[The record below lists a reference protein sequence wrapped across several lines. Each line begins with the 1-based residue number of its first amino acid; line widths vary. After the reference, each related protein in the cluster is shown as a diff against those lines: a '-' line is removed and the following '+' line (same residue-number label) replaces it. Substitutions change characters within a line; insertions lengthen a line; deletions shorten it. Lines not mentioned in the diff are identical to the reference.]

1 MSLRGRRIARRE
13 RREIARRAKLDRLRE
28 GRNLRVRPAWATV
41 IQAFAFVR
49 KELAEIIRQPRLLLL
64 LVVGPFLLLVL
75 FGAGYQD
82 ANVVLRTQFVGPEGS
97 VYEQAITEYADQLEQ
112 YIDSMGFTS
121 DVDAAVR
128 RLEDE
133 ELDAVVVFPPDALD
147 QILAGES
154 AKIEV
159 LHEKLDPFQ
168 QAAIEI
174 ASRLAVQEV
183 NASVLGAIAAEAQDA
198 LAPVDQ
204 AAGELA
210 EQASALSAAVAAG
223 DTAAMATTAGSAGAT
238 LRDIQIVITG
248 SQDVVRRLGGEP
260 DDVGADALA
269 QIDSAAAEAE
279 SISEGGGAD
288 IATQAGTLAATLEDV
303 AATIPDVST
312 LDPAVLVRPFEA
324 QTSSIAP
331 VEIEPVDFFAPSAI
345 ALLLQH
351 LALTFAALSLVR
363 DRQLGLLE
371 LLRVGPLSSVE
382 ILVGK
387 TVAYLVV
394 GLAVGASLVA
404 AAVYVLGVP
413 LQGETAV
420 GRRRRRSRAAGVAV
434 ARDDP
439 VDDLRLGDPGRSV
452 RHAQPAGRHVL
463 LRLLPRRLPAGAAI
477 PLCLLPPA
485 GDVRDQRAAG
495 RDAARRRAGERRPRR
510 ARRARRRLRFAGRAA
525 AATEA
530 ESRMTTPIAP
540 TRARTT
546 ARARAVFN
554 RRRIGRAVTIA
565 AVVAAVTCVIGAV
578 VAWQLLGDL
587 RTRSAASLDLL
598 ERTLINVDETLAI
611 AQDVT
616 STVGDS
622 LDTIRD
628 SLTTL
633 SAGVGDGAAALD
645 SVADLTEDVPPA
657 LDRLDATLV
666 DLGEAAGVVDSA
678 LEALDEI
685 PIGPDFDADAGLAA
699 SVDGVRDDIR
709 PIAEDLRGSTDSIRE
724 LSGSSDDLVT
734 QLSELDGDLIEL
746 DQSLD
751 RSRRLLDS
759 YRADTAEA
767 ITLAEESLADLDRDI
782 AISRVLAVVLALS
795 IAVGQVAPFHI
806 GRQLAATP
814 DPQPGQP
821 DALSDL

>member
-183 NASVLGAIAAEAQDA
+183 NASVLGAIAAGAQDA
-198 LAPVDQ
+198 FAPVDQ

-238 LRDIQIVITG
+238 LRDIQILITG

-260 DDVGADALA
+260 DGVGADALA
-269 QIDSAAAEAE
+269 QIDSAAAAAE

-413 LQGETAV
+413 LQGELLWVAAV
-420 GRRRRRSRAAGVAV
+420 VV
-434 ARDDP
+434 
-439 VDDLRLGDPGRSV
+439 L
-452 RHAQPAGRHVL
+452 VL
-463 LRLLPRRLPAGAAI
+463 LASLSLGMILSMISGSETQAVQFAMLSLLAGMFFSGFFLDVSQLALPYRYVSYLLPVTYGINALQDVMLRGAEPASADLVGLGALVVVYGSLAV
-477 PLCLLPPA
+477 LLL
-485 GDVRDQRAAG
+485 
-495 RDAARRRAGERRPRR
+495 
-510 ARRARRRLRFAGRAA
+510 RRRLRV
-525 AATEA
+525 E
-530 ESRMTTPIAP
+530 
-540 TRARTT
+540 
-546 ARARAVFN
+546 
-554 RRRIGRAVTIA
+554 
-565 AVVAAVTCVIGAV
+565 
-578 VAWQLLGDL
+578 
-587 RTRSAASLDLL
+587 
-598 ERTLINVDETLAI
+598 
-611 AQDVT
+611 
-616 STVGDS
+616 
-622 LDTIRD
+622 
-628 SLTTL
+628 
-633 SAGVGDGAAALD
+633 
-645 SVADLTEDVPPA
+645 
-657 LDRLDATLV
+657 
-666 DLGEAAGVVDSA
+666 
-678 LEALDEI
+678 
-685 PIGPDFDADAGLAA
+685 
-699 SVDGVRDDIR
+699 
-709 PIAEDLRGSTDSIRE
+709 
-724 LSGSSDDLVT
+724 
-734 QLSELDGDLIEL
+734 
-746 DQSLD
+746 
-751 RSRRLLDS
+751 
-759 YRADTAEA
+759 
-767 ITLAEESLADLDRDI
+767 
-782 AISRVLAVVLALS
+782 
-795 IAVGQVAPFHI
+795 
-806 GRQLAATP
+806 
-814 DPQPGQP
+814 
-821 DALSDL
+821 